1 MDQGLVEIE
10 FARLLVKGLGLDL
23 NDPNLID
30 TPKRVA
36 KMYCRELLKNIGKE
50 FNEFKEFPNDKNY
63 DQIVMSDRISFV
75 SMCSHHFLPFV
86 GEAYVAYIPD
96 KKLTGLSKLARC
108 VEHYSA
114 KPQLQENLCQEVIK
128 QIDTVLKP
136 KGTFVYMR
144 AIHNCIKC
152 RGVKQSHSGMQTSSV
167 SGVFKTNQH
176 LEEKALAMIQISL
189 KSTL

>member
-1 MDQGLVEIE
+1 MDQSLVEKE
-10 FARLLVKGLGLDL
+10 FSRLLVDGLGLNL
-23 NDPNLID
+23 NDPNLLD

-36 KMYCRELLKNIGKE
+36 KMYCQELLKNIGKE
-50 FNEFKEFPNDKNY
+50 FNEFKEFPNSQKY

-75 SMCSHHFLPFV
+75 SMCSHHFLPFS
-86 GEAYVAYIPD
+86 GEAWVAYIPD
-96 KKLTGLSKLARC
+96 VKLTGLSKLARC

-128 QIDTVLKP
+128 RIDTILKP
-136 KGTFVYMR
+136 QGTFVFMR
-144 AIHNCIKC
+144 AIHNCVRC
-152 RGVKQSHSGMQTSSV
+152 RGVKQSNSGMITSSV